1 MRSTQKPED
10 SSRRFA
16 RVLDRIRAGTDRLD
30 LDDVGAWDEDERVR
44 KLGLPVACQYGC
56 TRVEL
61 VHCGW
66 FLREMSKLMRR
77 KDGPELE
84 LALELLVTKW
94 VRRGLDRSLL
104 QELIC
109 HCYTELCREGCNHG
123 CTQMNTNGRQG
134 KELSRVRPQGL
145 NR

>member
-1 MRSTQKPED
+1 MIPTQKPED

-16 RVLDRIRAGTDRLD
+16 GVLDRIRAGADRLD

-44 KLGLPVACQYGC
+44 KLGLPVACQHGR

-77 KDGPELE
+77 KDGPELG
-84 LALELLVTKW
+84 LALELLIDKW
-94 VRRGLDRSLL
+94 VRRGLDPDLL
-104 QELIC
+104 QELVC
-109 HCYTELCREGCNHG
+109 HCYTELCRKEGVA
-123 CTQMNTNGRQG
+123 Q
-134 KELSRVRPQGL
+134 
-145 NR
+145 